1 MQYFS
6 KLFNMYPYFG
16 GKKICKLRFT
26 PDLNMYLILCKKFK
40 NRPGCKTHMLLQLYK
55 QNYFKN

>member
-1 MQYFS
+1 
-6 KLFNMYPYFG
+6 MYPYFG

-40 NRPGCKTHMLLQLYK
+40 NRPGYKTHMLLQLYN